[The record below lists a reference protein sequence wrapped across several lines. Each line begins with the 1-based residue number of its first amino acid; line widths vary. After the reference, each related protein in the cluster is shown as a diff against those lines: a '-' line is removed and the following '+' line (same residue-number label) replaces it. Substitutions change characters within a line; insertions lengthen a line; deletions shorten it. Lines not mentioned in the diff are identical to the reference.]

1 LAIGLLIA
9 VAAIFY
15 TLRNVS
21 LSELTDSLQSFPI
34 LYYIPLTGLIVAN
47 FTTRTYRWSLL
58 IRPMKRVRGLQL
70 FPVFMIGL
78 LGNLLPMRG
87 GEILRA
93 YLLTNKFKIPFSGS
107 LATIMVERVFD
118 IFTLLLLF
126 SGVLLFQADIFS
138 SNVVWGDSSLED
150 MAYRFGSISLV
161 MIIVLIT
168 FVYLIINKKS
178 SLIRIVGWLSQWC
191 PSKWKEKLENLVH
204 TFSQGVMA
212 VKSAKSLFYIF
223 FVTLLDWV
231 WQIWFCY
238 IILMGFDI
246 QYQPLLTSILIAVT
260 MPIFMTLLP
269 TPAFLGS
276 MQASIYVVLHE
287 IMNQSQLA
295 AASYGMFFWGWTFS
309 FVVVAGTISVLKEH
323 LTLRKL
329 AELEEKA
336 EVDYKSTP

>member
-1 LAIGLLIA
+1 VIGLLIA

-21 LSELTDSLQSFPI
+21 LSKLTDSLQAFPI
-34 LYYIPLTGLIVAN
+34 LYYIPLTCLILAN
-47 FTTRTYRWSLL
+47 FTTRAYRWGLL
-58 IRPMKRVRGLQL
+58 VRPMKRVRALEL
-70 FPVFMIGL
+70 FPVYMIGL

-93 YLLTNKFKIPFSGS
+93 YLLKDKLKIPFSGS

-118 IFTLLLLF
+118 VLTLLLIF
-126 SGVLLFQADIFS
+126 SGVLLFHADIFPS
-138 SNVVWGDSSLED
+138 TVVWGDSSLKD

-161 MIIVLIT
+161 MMTFLIT
-168 FVYLIINKKS
+168 FIYLIIHKKS
-178 SLIRIVGWLSQWC
+178 FLVRIVGWLSQWF
-191 PSKWKEKLENLVH
+191 PEKWERELKNLIH

-212 VKSAKSLFYIF
+212 VKNVKSLIYIF

-238 IILMGFDI
+238 VILMGFEV
-246 QYQPLLTSILIAVT
+246 QHQPVLTSILIAVT

-276 MQASIYVVLHE
+276 MQASVYVTLHE
-287 IMNQSQLA
+287 IMNQSELVA
-295 AASYGMFFWGWTFS
+295 AGYGMFFWGWTFC
-309 FVVVAGTISVLKEH
+309 FIVVAGTVSVFREH
-323 LTLRKL
+323 LSFRKL

-336 EVDYKSTP
+336 GVDYKSMR